1 MSQSNTIA
9 EQLENIDAL
18 YQRACERKGGADKL
32 QLLLADHQPALPSDD
47 RILSAFTKKVFQS
60 GFVWHP

>member
-1 MSQSNTIA
+1 MESFK
-9 EQLENIDAL
+9 AL
-18 YQRACERKGGADKL
+18 YHRAAERKGGEKQL
-32 QLLLADHQPALPSDD
+32 KLLLNDNSYFGDDVPLQQLGDD